1 MQYFWTLELGF
12 SVFTQH
18 HRLSTFSTLH
28 SHSHDLFI
36 TTAFYLSL
44 LISTVCITSTFSY
57 CHDGS
62 GILELDPGHTSG
74 THLRSVHLATQLPHH
89 HLSYQ
94 RAAPFVATDNVLRRD
109 HLPTS
114 PSTIVGRILRI
125 RALVNHAA
133 DDLTAALDHIE
144 AIGHL
149 SPSQLK
155 GKGKG
160 KSPDTSDLTD
170 DPTTSI
176 LQSELIHPYTPPQ
189 AMAQPC
195 TTPPPVTTNITT
207 RQHSQPITP
216 HAATTPDFPH
226 TKATAPPPKPTYTC
240 MRSANSC
247 ISPPRPVNLFPTNP
261 PPHTT
266 PQQCDPTQVYNI
278 RIPLQGHA
286 TLTAVGPISAPPSST
301 SNSTPTIYY
310 MPTPTNI
317 RPNHPEA
324 GIGPPGPWW
333 DDAGAPL

>member
-1 MQYFWTLELGF
+1 MQYFWTLEFGF
-12 SVFTQH
+12 FCFSH
-18 HRLSTFSTLH
+18 HTTRFQLFPML
-28 SHSHDLFI
+28 HSHDLFFTI
-36 TTAFYLSL
+36 TLYLSL
-44 LISTVCITSTFSY
+44 FDFNCLYYLDIFALPRWKRHSGAGPRTHQRRTSKECT
-57 CHDGS
+57 
-62 GILELDPGHTSG
+62 
-74 THLRSVHLATQLPHH
+74 PHNTA
-89 HLSYQ
+89 
-94 RAAPFVATDNVLRRD
+94 AAP
-109 HLPTS
+109 
-114 PSTIVGRILRI
+114 PSIIPESSYIHCNR
-125 RALVNHAA
+125 
-133 DDLTAALDHIE
+133 

-176 LQSELIHPYTPPQ
+176 LQSELVHPYTPPQ

-207 RQHSQPITP
+207 REHSQPITP
-216 HAATTPDFPH
+216 QTATTPDFPH
-226 TKATAPPPKPTYTC
+226 TAQAPKQTYTC

-286 TLTAVGPISAPPSST
+286 RLTAIGPISAPPSST

-310 MPTPTNI
+310 TPTPTNI

-333 DDAGAPL
+333 DDAGAPP